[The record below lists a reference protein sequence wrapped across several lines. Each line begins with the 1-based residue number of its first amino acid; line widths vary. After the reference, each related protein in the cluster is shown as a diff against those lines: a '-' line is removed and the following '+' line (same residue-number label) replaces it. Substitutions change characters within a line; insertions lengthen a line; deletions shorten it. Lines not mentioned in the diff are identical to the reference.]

1 MGRIFLDWY
10 QLYEMSAA
18 VFGLIILII
27 FFLPIDYKNRSKV
40 KNKLFVIILLNCY
53 FGILDMLINSIYLDK
68 KSLEGIEY
76 LSIVFIFTYIY
87 LFYKKKEL
95 LSPFLKWWIPLYSI
109 IAVIMTYLKSSIVPA
124 LVVLLLF
131 IFMYG
136 CILRYLKKID
146 KKFESVEYEK

>member
-1 MGRIFLDWY
+1 
-10 QLYEMSAA
+10 
-18 VFGLIILII
+18 
-27 FFLPIDYKNRSKV
+27 
-40 KNKLFVIILLNCY
+40 
-53 FGILDMLINSIYLDK
+53 MLINSIYLDK